1 MATINSTLED
11 IMNLDFTSR
20 EILLE
25 ILKKR
30 QIEARRE
37 QMAKEAKKSL
47 RDYRNKKTSPLSF
60 EEAIKQLNAI

>member
-47 RDYRNKKTSPLSF
+47 REYRNKKTSPLSF